1 MPYAHVPVK
10 QVVISPS
17 ALSLMYPVESI
28 EIIRATNSSTI
39 C

>member
-1 MPYAHVPVK
+1 MRYAHVLVRR
-10 QVVISPS
+10 VVISPS
-17 ALSLMYPVESI
+17 ALSLMYPVENI